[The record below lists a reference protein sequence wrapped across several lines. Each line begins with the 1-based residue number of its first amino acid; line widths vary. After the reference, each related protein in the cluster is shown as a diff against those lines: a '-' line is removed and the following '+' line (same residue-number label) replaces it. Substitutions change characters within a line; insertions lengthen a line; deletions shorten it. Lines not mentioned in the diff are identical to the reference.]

1 MLSRHSDP
9 NPEGGAGSD
18 DSRRWYSAG
27 LPDLTAIQG
36 LTILRMIWNPRG
48 SIWHRWDPHIH
59 APGTL
64 LSDQFNGD
72 WEGYL
77 SAIEKSEPI
86 IRALGVTDYFCIQA
100 YKEVRRR
107 KQEDNRLKNVFCIF
121 PNVELRLD
129 MKTAKLKPLN
139 IHLLFS
145 PDDPNHEYEIER
157 ILGKLKFTFSDRDYA
172 CSRPELIALG
182 KAFDPKQTDNEG
194 AHRLGANLFKVSFPD
209 LVAAF
214 RSERKWLAKNCIVAV
229 AGSSTDGTS
238 GFQEDD
244 SFAAFRQ
251 SVENF
256 ADVIFAGTPKQR
268 DFWLGKH
275 PDFPPEKIEATYRSL
290 KPCVH
295 GCDAHRTEKVG
306 RPDLDRFCWIK
317 GDLSFET
324 LRQAIIEPGD
334 RVRVDSTSP
343 PGPSDSETLE
353 GIKVN
358 DAPWLAKTELR
369 LNPGLITIIGARGS
383 GKTAL
388 MEFLAAGA
396 NAIGSTPGDSSF
408 LNRAGA
414 LLGNATVDLT
424 WRDDRSTNAPLRNS
438 IDWSDD
444 EANAEVC
451 YLSQQF
457 VERLCSSAGLG
468 TELRIEMERVV
479 FEATPLDERMQCDSF
494 DELANL
500 SLISSAK
507 KREELQQ
514 SILEIGDLVLREE
527 ILREKFPNLTTSI
540 EAQKKQIEVVQK
552 ELRELLPKDKE
563 AHTAKLRE
571 LEDLCTK
578 LESNIQALRLRRKF
592 LVDLEA
598 DVKQTVESREPM
610 RFQELR
616 RRYVGTN
623 LSEDEWEAFRM
634 IFEGDVS
641 PILNNAVLNLDRSIR
656 LAIEGDPE
664 KPLDPTKVSP
674 SVLPLN
680 QLTALRDSVK
690 KEVGIDAERQKKYD
704 VLQRALSQAEI
715 TLRRIEDEHALAKGA
730 PARRADLL
738 TRRRNEY
745 AEVFKTFVEEETA
758 LDNLYGPLRDQLKK
772 SKGTL
777 GKLAFTVERKVNL
790 KAWVKKGEKL
800 LDLRQASAFRGY
812 GALEALAT
820 QHLLDPWSTGG
831 PEEVAEAMEKF
842 RQDFYEE
849 LQKAL
854 REFKD
859 AEEKRSRIQE
869 VAAWLFDTGHINVQY
884 GITYEGTPIER
895 LSPGTRGIVLLLMY
909 LALDTQDR
917 RPLLIDQPE
926 ENLDPHSVNSE
937 LVPHFRSAKQ
947 RRQVVMVTHNANLVV
962 NTDADQVIIATSEQ
976 NGAGGLPTINYT
988 SGSIENPK
996 IRKSVCELLEGG
1008 RRAFIERARRYRMYW
1023 AEFAEEEGLAE

>member
-1 MLSRHSDP
+1 
-9 NPEGGAGSD
+9 
-18 DSRRWYSAG
+18 
-27 LPDLTAIQG
+27 
-36 LTILRMIWNPRG
+36 MIWNPRG
-48 SIWHRWDPHIH
+48 SIWHRWDPHVH

-77 SAIEKSEPI
+77 SAIEKSDPI
-86 IRALGVTDYFCIQA
+86 IRALGVTDYFGIQT

-107 KQEDNRLKNVFCIF
+107 KEEDHRLEDVFCIF

-129 MKTAKLKPLN
+129 MKTAKQKPIN

-157 ILGKLKFTFSDRDYA
+157 ILGKLKFTFNDRDYA
-172 CSRPELIALG
+172 CGRPELIALG

-194 AHRLGANLFKVSFPD
+194 AHRLGANQFKVSFPD
-209 LVAAF
+209 LVAVF
-214 RSERKWLAKNCIVAV
+214 RSDRKWLAKNCLVAV

-238 GFQEDD
+238 GLQEDD
-244 SFAAFRQ
+244 SFAAFRR

-256 ADVIFAGTPKQR
+256 ADVVFASTPKQR

-275 PDFPPEKIEATYRSL
+275 PDFPPERIEATYRSL
-290 KPCVH
+290 KPCMH
-295 GCDAHRTEKVG
+295 GCDAHRTETVG
-306 RPDLDRFCWIK
+306 KPNLDRFCWIK

-324 LRQAIIEPGD
+324 LRQAVIEPGD
-334 RVRVDSTSP
+334 RVWIDSTPP

-358 DAPWLAKTELR
+358 DAPWLGKPELR

-408 LNRAGA
+408 LNRAGG

-424 WRDDRSTNAPLRNS
+424 WRDHRSINAPLTS
-438 IDWSDD
+438 SFDPFHD
-444 EANAEVC
+444 EASAEAC

-468 TELRIEMERVV
+468 TELRSEMERVV
-479 FEATPLDERMQCDSF
+479 FEATPLDERMRCDSF
-494 DELANL
+494 EELANL
-500 SLISSAK
+500 SLIPSAQ

-514 SILEIGDLVLREE
+514 SIQDIGDHVLREE
-527 ILREKFPNLTTSI
+527 TLREKLPHLTSSI
-540 EAQKKQIEVVQK
+540 EAQKKQIEVIQK

-592 LVDLEA
+592 LMDLDA

-610 RFQELR
+610 RFQELK

-623 LSEDEWEAFRM
+623 LSEDEWQAFRM

-641 PILNNAVLNLDRSIR
+641 PILKNAVLSLDRSVR

-664 KPLDPTKVSP
+664 NPLDPTNVSA
-674 SVLPLN
+674 SMLPLN

-690 KEVGIDAERQKKYD
+690 KEVGIDAERQKKYEQ
-704 VLQRALSQAEI
+704 LQRALSQAEV
-715 TLRRIEDEHALAKGA
+715 TLRRTEDEHTLAKGA
-730 PARRADLL
+730 PVRRADLL

-745 AEVFKTFVEEETA
+745 AEVFKTFVEEEKT
-758 LDNLYGPLRDQLKK
+758 LDNLYGPLRDKLKE

-777 GKLAFTVERKVNL
+777 GKLAFTVERKVDLRN
-790 KAWVKKGEKL
+790 WVEKGEEL
-800 LDLRQASAFRGY
+800 LDLRQASAFRGH
-812 GALEALAT
+812 GALEALAA
-820 QHLLDPWSTGG
+820 QHLFTPWSTGG

-842 RQDFYEE
+842 RQEFYEE

-859 AEEKRSRIQE
+859 AEQKRSRIQE
-869 VAAWLFDTGHINVQY
+869 VAAWLFGTSHIKVQY

-917 RPLLIDQPE
+917 RPLFIDQPE

-976 NGAGGLPTINYT
+976 SGAGGLPTINYT

-996 IRKSVCELLEGG
+996 IRESICKLLEGG

-1023 AEFAEEEGLAE
+1023 GEYAEEEGHPE